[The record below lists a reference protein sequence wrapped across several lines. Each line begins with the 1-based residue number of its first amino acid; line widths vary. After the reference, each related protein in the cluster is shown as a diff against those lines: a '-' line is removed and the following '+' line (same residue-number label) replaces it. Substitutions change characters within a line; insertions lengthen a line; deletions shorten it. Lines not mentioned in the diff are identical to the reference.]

1 MNDKGHLKTV
11 RLAFGGIGTEP
22 WRNEAVEALL
32 TDTDGND
39 EVITQAAD
47 LLLKEAKGS
56 GQNDFK
62 IPLTRRLLK
71 QVIQRALAGKGA

>member
-1 MNDKGHLKTV
+1 M

-22 WRNEAVEALL
+22 WRSEAVEALL
-32 TDTDGND
+32 TGSDGN
-39 EVITQAAD
+39 ENVIKQAAD
-47 LLLKEAKGS
+47 LLLKDAKGH

-71 QVIQRALAGKGA
+71 QVIQRALVGKGA